1 MAIGVRDNQQ
11 PDDLE
16 AGEGVYV
23 TPLPIWIRYYH
34 KCMVMEGR
42 GVVLLQHFFNLRTH
56 RADKKYFRKIIS
68 EGESMSCTI
77 T

>member
-16 AGEGVYV
+16 AREGVYV

-34 KCMVMEGR
+34 KCMEGR
-42 GVVLLQHFFNLRTH
+42 GVVLLQHFFNLRTQLI
-56 RADKKYFRKIIS
+56 KKYFRKIIS